1 MRKWITIGIGMGLLA
16 TAACANVNDD
26 TALSRTP
33 IPTKDVNTITCGIE
47 PDRNEVGIYR
57 YRVFCQGQGWA
68 VQGYEPPTADLELSL
83 AIIECHVPELECRWL
98 SAAHPDCNSP
108 DGCWLNRESPWEIP
122 GND

>member
-16 TAACANVNDD
+16 TAACATVNDD

-57 YRVFCQGQGWA
+57 YRVFCRARVGQYRDMNLRLRTWNF
-68 VQGYEPPTADLELSL
+68 PS
-83 AIIECHVPELECRWL
+83 R
-98 SAAHPDCNSP
+98 
-108 DGCWLNRESPWEIP
+108 
-122 GND
+122 